1 MNVTYLVLT
10 EEEAEEKER
19 AELKKIEEAQKVLEM
34 NLRQQAEFF
43 RVKEEEEEAERLR
56 QLEYKQ
62 NQGKDLEEAINYA
75 KRMAEEEARKRS
87 VGLIFFGESISC
99 Y

>member
-1 MNVTYLVLT
+1 MNLI
-10 EEEAEEKER
+10 EEEAEEKEQ

-56 QLEYKQ
+56 QLEYR
-62 NQGKDLEEAINYA
+62 NNHGRDLEEAINYA
-75 KRMAEEEARKRS
+75 KRIAEEEARLRL
-87 VGLIFFGESISC
+87 VPNQFNNDISI
-99 Y
+99 